1 MGRIMQKY
9 AVLFPGQGSQ
19 SVGMLNAFE
28 ADYSDVLA
36 KVFRPAS
43 KVLNDDLWEIV
54 SRDSRGLL
62 DQTQYTQPA
71 LLAASYMMWL
81 IWQKTATTKPSFLA
95 GHSLGE
101 YTALVCAEAI
111 AFEDAIAL
119 VALRGRLMQQAVP
132 EGVGAMAAIVGL
144 SDEAVAKLCVQASKQ
159 GVVSPANYN
168 AIGQIVISGHKEAVL
183 YALEEAKA
191 QGAKIAKLLA
201 VSVPSHCALMKP
213 AAEALSDALE
223 RIAIHTPR
231 YPIIHNATVD
241 IVDHADDIR
250 QRLVEQLYQP
260 VRWVETVQRIAAEG
274 VTLALECGPG
284 NVLTGLNKRIEK
296 DLKSLSL
303 KDPNDFKDVMALS
316 SSTEGQGSSFK

>member
-1 MGRIMQKY
+1 MEKY
-9 AVLFPGQGSQ
+9 AILFPGQGSQ

-28 ADYSDVLA
+28 TDHAAILGT
-36 KVFRPAS
+36 VFRSAS
-43 KVLNDDLWEIV
+43 KALNEDLWEIV

-71 LLAASYMMWL
+71 LLAVSYAMWL
-81 IWQKTATTKPSFLA
+81 IWQKTAKTKPSFLA

-101 YTALVCAEAI
+101 YTALVCAEAM

-132 EGVGAMAAIVGL
+132 EGVGAMAAIIGL
-144 SDEAVAKLCVQASKQ
+144 SDEAVVNLCQQASKK
-159 GVVSPANYN
+159 GIVSPANYN
-168 AIGQIVISGHKEAVL
+168 ALGQIVISGHREAIL
-183 YALEEAKA
+183 YAVEEAKNA
-191 QGAKIAKLLA
+191 GAKMAKLLA

-260 VRWVETVQRIAAEG
+260 VRWVETIQRLVAEG
-274 VTLALECGPG
+274 ITLAVECGPG
-284 NVLTGLNKRIEK
+284 NVLAGLNKRI
-296 DLKSLSL
+296 DANLKSLML
-303 KDPNDFKDVMALS
+303 KDPNNFHHV
-316 SSTEGQGSSFK
+316 TQEN

>member
-1 MGRIMQKY
+1 MEKY

-28 ADYSDVLA
+28 TDYALVLSDV
-36 KVFRPAS
+36 FRRAS

-71 LLAASYMMWL
+71 LLAASYVVWT
-81 IWQKTATTKPSFLA
+81 IWQKAAKAKPSFLA

-101 YTALVCAEAI
+101 YTALVCAEALS
-111 AFEDAIAL
+111 FEDAIAL
-119 VALRGRLMQQAVP
+119 VALRGRLMQEAVP
-132 EGVGAMAAIVGL
+132 AGVGAMAAIVGL
-144 SDEAVAKLCVQASKQ
+144 SDEAVANLCQDAAHKA
-159 GVVSPANYN
+159 GEVSAANYN
-168 AIGQIVISGHKEAVL
+168 AIGQVVISGHKEAVL
-183 YALEEAKA
+183 LAIEEAKV
-191 QGAKIAKLLA
+191 QGAKIATLLP

-213 AAEALSDALE
+213 AAEALGDALE
-223 RIAIHTPR
+223 RIAIQPPC

-241 IVDHADDIR
+241 IVEHPDDIR

-260 VRWVETVQRIAAEG
+260 VRWVETVQRLVAEG

-284 NVLTGLNKRIEK
+284 SVLTGLNKRIDK
-296 DLKSLSL
+296 GLKSIAL
-303 KDPNDFKDVMALS
+303 KEPS
-316 SSTEGQGSSFK
+316 SIIQESQSS

>member
-1 MGRIMQKY
+1 MQKY

-28 ADYSDVLA
+28 ADYTDVLA
-36 KVFRPAS
+36 KVFRPAA
-43 KVLNDDLWEIV
+43 KALNDDLWEIV

-71 LLAASYMMWL
+71 LLAASYAMWL
-81 IWQKTATTKPSFLA
+81 IWQKTAKTKPNFLA

-144 SDEAVAKLCVQASKQ
+144 SDETVANLCLQASKE

-168 AIGQIVISGHKEAVL
+168 AIGQVVISGHKEAVL
-183 YALEEAKA
+183 DAIEAAKA
-191 QGAKIAKLLA
+191 QGAKIAKLLT
-201 VSVPSHCALMKP
+201 VSVPSHCGLMKP
-213 AAEALSDALE
+213 AAEALGDALE

-284 NVLTGLNKRIEK
+284 NVLTGLNKRIDK
-296 DLKSLSL
+296 DLKSVSL
-303 KDPNDFKDVMALS
+303 KDPNCFNDAIQEMN
-316 SSTEGQGSSFK
+316 